1 MGAQLCNSPGHIKE
15 DIHAQRK
22 DGSYKSH
29 QIVEDGRPGSSS
41 YPDPL
46 PVLTSSPASRGSST
60 AAKPPANPQYDHN
73 SQSTSS
79 HTSQPTSPLG
89 GFTGKDGEWDPEEF
103 LKKLY
108 EARATGNQNLAKRV
122 LVKVSESNYNLR
134 NKWRVPK
141 TVPVTYEK
149 CRTTR
154 VRGKGKDPEVSFS
167 NMYTCDA
174 IVALAKASRRLCAL
188 NFANGEH
195 VGGGY
200 KHGATAQE
208 EDLCRRIP
216 SLYTTLYNAS
226 KAGHY
231 PFGPCTCKSA
241 KQPGKYSDVLY
252 TQDLVVARAS
262 EERGYAL
269 LPASGQVTVSLVTAA
284 APNVNFAK
292 EIYDLDLMY
301 NTIQS
306 IFVAPLLEDPT
317 VNTIIVGAWGCGAF
331 GGQPEDV
338 SSLFARAIKDF
349 GRLYDEIHFAIPE
362 GRNADIF
369 RKTLQKS
376 GIRIP

>member
-1 MGAQLCNSPGHIKE
+1 MKNRWKA
-15 DIHAQRK
+15 
-22 DGSYKSH
+22 
-29 QIVEDGRPGSSS
+29 
-41 YPDPL
+41 
-46 PVLTSSPASRGSST
+46 
-60 AAKPPANPQYDHN
+60 PPTKAIRFETCKN
-73 SQSTSS
+73 
-79 HTSQPTSPLG
+79 
-89 GFTGKDGEWDPEEF
+89 
-103 LKKLY
+103 
-108 EARATGNQNLAKRV
+108 
-122 LVKVSESNYNLR
+122 
-134 NKWRVPK
+134 
-141 TVPVTYEK
+141 
-149 CRTTR
+149 TR
-154 VRGKGKDPEVSFS
+154 VAGKGKDPVVAFS
-167 NMYTCDA
+167 TLSTADA
-174 IVALAKASRRLCAL
+174 VLALTRKDPRRRLCAL